1 MRSSFS
7 LANSIKIKWFGV
19 ILEDLSALQASA
31 IWTEKSK
38 SGTWQQSKEWEC
50 VNRAQH
56 PIVFGLPM
64 TERSSLPS
72 SLLDFESTIVIR
84 YFHTL
89 ECYSTKVLTKIL
101 SFIMPN
107 GSKIQSILRKMRE
120 DWVQEGEVEVKSNNN
135 RNSNH
140 LEHPSISTRWVRT
153 MLQRWIIHL
162 SWCLDSSPMRPP
174 RKRSVV
180 RGDSLNYK
188 YD

>member
-1 MRSSFS
+1 
-7 LANSIKIKWFGV
+7 
-19 ILEDLSALQASA
+19 LSALQASA

-38 SGTWQQSKEWEC
+38 SGTWKKRWEWEC

-56 PIVFGLPM
+56 PIAFGLPM

-72 SLLDFESTIVIR
+72 LLLDFESTIVIR

-89 ECYSTKVLTKIL
+89 ECYSTKDLSKIL
-101 SFIMPN
+101 SYIMPN

-120 DWVQEGEVEVKSNNN
+120 DWVQEEEVEVKSNNN

-140 LEHPSISTRWVRT
+140 LERPSISTKWVRT
-153 MLQRWIIHL
+153 MPQRWIIHL
-162 SWCLDSSPMRPP
+162 SWYLGSSPMKPQ